1 MEDRQVE
8 LFAQQYAAFSF
19 KTQFGA
25 AIAGIQSGKTFV
37 GSLWSGGKIQEF
49 PKGNGLIA
57 APTYKILQQSTLDK
71 FFQNFPMM
79 RKFYKESKGEIKLPT
94 GGTVFVRSFD
104 SPLGAEGIT
113 ANWIWADEAGQM
125 PRLAW
130 TIMKSRVAM
139 TGGQIFI
146 TTTPYT
152 LNWLYEEVWLPWQ
165 RREDPRI
172 SVYTWASIDNPNF
185 PKDHFDAEKK
195 RLSREEFARRYEGVF
210 AKMEGLVYDLPDEL
224 IIAPREIQ
232 ARDIILGLDFGFHN
246 PAAGVVIRIDR
257 DNVYYLT
264 DEYYRTGRTQDE
276 IEDDLRALRAKVP
289 FREVYPDPAEPDRI
303 EAMKKHGFT
312 VREVDKNV
320 ILGIDKVRELIRKKQ
335 LYVFNTCK
343 NALDEFNSYRY
354 DPEKMKEE
362 PIKENDHLMDAL
374 RYAVYNHNAKGF
386 TMPGPTTV
394 RVRLG

>member
-1 MEDRQVE
+1 MEERTVE
-8 LFAQQYAAFSF
+8 LFRQQFAAFSF
-19 KTQFGA
+19 QSQFGA
-25 AIAGIQSGKTFV
+25 AIAGVQSGKTFV
-37 GSLWSGGKIQEF
+37 GSLWSGNKIKEF

-71 FFQNFPMM
+71 FFQNFPML
-79 RKFYKESKGEIKLPT
+79 RKFYKQQKEVIELPT
-94 GGTVFVRSFD
+94 GGKVFIRSFD

-113 ANWIWADEAGQM
+113 ADWIWADEAGQM

-224 IIAPREIQ
+224 IIPPKEIQ

-246 PAAGVVIRIDR
+246 PAAGVIVRIDR

-264 DEYYRTGRTQDE
+264 NEYYRSGRTQDE
-276 IEDDLRALRAKVP
+276 LEDDMRGVRVIVP

-320 ILGIDKVRELIRKKQ
+320 ILGIDRVRELIRKKQ
-335 LYVFNTCK
+335 VYVFNTCK
-343 NALDEFNSYRY
+343 NILDEFNSYRY

-386 TMPGPTTV
+386 MMPGMTTV
-394 RVRLG
+394 KIKV